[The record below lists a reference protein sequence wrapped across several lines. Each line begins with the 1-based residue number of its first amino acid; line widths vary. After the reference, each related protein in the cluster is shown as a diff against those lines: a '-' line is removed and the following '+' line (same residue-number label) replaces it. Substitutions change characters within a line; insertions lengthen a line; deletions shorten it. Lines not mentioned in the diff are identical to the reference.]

1 MIGNAVIRTWQDMG
15 YLNPEGVVVSAYTMG
30 AQVTP
35 LTKCQVVWQD
45 SPLPLQQGDD
55 LRDRLTFWLIAP
67 ASQSG
72 NKQALHHLEQ
82 DMQMAILGSL
92 GDPRFYGIVDPDDGH
107 SYSDVRIYPDSSAQT
122 QTPPLSGVQAAT
134 ITCQVIYRI

>member
-1 MIGNAVIRTWQDMG
+1 MIGNAVIRTWQEMG
-15 YLNPEGVVVSAYTMG
+15 YLNPDRVMVSAYTMG

-55 LRDRLTFWLIAP
+55 LHDRLTFWLIAP
-67 ASQSG
+67 ASASG
-72 NKQALHHLEQ
+72 NKRELSRLEQ
-82 DMQMAILGSL
+82 SLQLAIMGSL
-92 GDPRFYGIVDPDDGH
+92 GDPRFYHIVDPDDGH
-107 SYSDVRIYPDSSAQT
+107 VYSDVRVYADSSAQT